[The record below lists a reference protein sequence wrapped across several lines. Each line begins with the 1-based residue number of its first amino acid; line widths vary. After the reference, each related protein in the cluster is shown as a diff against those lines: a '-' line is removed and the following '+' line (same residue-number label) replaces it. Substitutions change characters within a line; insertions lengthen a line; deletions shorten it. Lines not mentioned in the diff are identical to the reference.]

1 MLLRG
6 DGSTLLQC
14 LWKADCRIKTHK
26 HGLSKGPLPLHT
38 RHRVIEAVLNKILGL
53 HNKPKAAVH
62 SVRKKEEEEEEE
74 EKRKKKKNKSLN
86 Q

>member
-1 MLLRG
+1 
-6 DGSTLLQC
+6 
-14 LWKADCRIKTHK
+14 
-26 HGLSKGPLPLHT
+26 LPLHT